1 MEELNIY
8 LVIIIPVLVI
18 ILLKLVLPS
27 KGALGEKRV
36 AVILSKLPT
45 DRYKVIN
52 NLLVNHNGIT
62 SQIDHIVV
70 SVYGIFV
77 IETKTY
83 KGWISGSESSD
94 YWTQNIYGKKY
105 QLRNPIHQNYGHIK
119 ALMQLLQEYPS
130 LKYIS
135 IVVFSREA
143 RLRVSSNIPVIHWN
157 KLRPV
162 ISQFENR
169 ILTEEQVQMVYD
181 SLLSSNIDSRENRK
195 QHVRNVKA
203 TIRNRKEVISSGRCP
218 RCNGELVKRQGKY
231 GSFYGCSNYPKCK
244 YTLTKR

>member
-1 MEELNIY
+1 MAAISEY
-8 LVIIIPVLVI
+8 LVIIIPILII
-18 ILLKLVLPS
+18 ILLKIILPS

-52 NLLVNHNGIT
+52 NLLINNNGFT
-62 SQIDHIVV
+62 SQIDHVVV

-77 IETKTY
+77 IETKAY
-83 KGWISGSESSD
+83 KGWIYGSESSD

-119 ALMQLLQEYPS
+119 ALKQLLHEYPE

-135 IVVFSREA
+135 MVAFSREA
-143 RLRVSSNIPVIHWN
+143 SLGVSSNIPVIYWN
-157 KLRPV
+157 QIRSV
-162 ISQFENR
+162 IYQFENR
-169 ILTEEQVQMVYD
+169 VMTEEQVQMVYD
-181 SLLSSNIDSRENRK
+181 SILSSNIDSRENRK
-195 QHVRNVKA
+195 QHVRTVKN
-203 TIRNRKEVISSGRCP
+203 TIRNREEIISSGKCP
-218 RCNGELVKRQGKY
+218 RCKGKLVRRQGKY

-244 YTLTKR
+244 YTLNC